1 MPDVMPKPKPKIR
14 RCVLMVFRC
23 CLSEADGQERDWDQE
38 DQEYGDW
45 SQRQIPSPVTFL
57 ASRPAQHTIYGHTL
71 ANKTHQIKLEPGIMH
86 A

>member
-23 CLSEADGQERDWDQE
+23 CLSEADRQERDWDQE

-71 ANKTHQIKLEPGIMH
+71 ANKTH
-86 A
+86 